1 MSRVPFLQNSRIKL
15 YSLLRQTKWQLKWNG
30 NLETNLI
37 IVLLGTLFSASE
49 PPLLAQEDFN
59 QKAEI
64 TNFPKRLIV
73 QESFNPPGS
82 GQPPK
87 TSGAGSRDG
96 RKCSPNELPIQPLMP
111 DRNFGLT
118 FYERPPVFIRLPKS
132 SAQRVVLTFRD
143 EAGEYTEYAILPISR
158 TGDVVSFALPNDKT
172 PLTVGKNYQ
181 WILAVVCGEGGQP
194 DDPVFS
200 GWVQRVDQ
208 PAELRQELSRKTP
221 LQQAQWYGAH
231 GYWYDML
238 NVLVQERRSHPNDAT
253 LAALWQNV
261 LKSSQLNTPVSNR

>member
-1 MSRVPFLQNSRIKL
+1 MGCSPLLQNFCTKL
-15 YSLLRQTKWQLKWNG
+15 YCLLRQTRQPYRNGSLLEKSLLIALLSVLFPLPGSPVLVQADSRLKSQ
-30 NLETNLI
+30 TN
-37 IVLLGTLFSASE
+37 S
-49 PPLLAQEDFN
+49 PD
-59 QKAEI
+59 
-64 TNFPKRLIV
+64 RLIF
-73 QESFNPPGS
+73 EENFNPPGD

-96 RKCSPNELPIQPLMP
+96 GKCSVDESPIQPLMP
-111 DRNFGLT
+111 EGNFGLT
-118 FYERPPVFIRLPKS
+118 FYERPPVFIRLPKT
-132 SAQRVVLTFRD
+132 SAQKVVLTFR
-143 EAGEYTEYAILPISR
+143 EQTGEYTEYAVLPIPKRS
-158 TGDVVSFALPNDKT
+158 DVVSFALPNDKT

-181 WILAVVCGEGGQP
+181 WILAVVCGKSGQP

-238 NVLVQERRSHPNDAT
+238 SVIVQERRSHPNNPA
-253 LAALWQNV
+253 LAALWQDF
-261 LKSSQLNTPVSNR
+261 LKSL